1 MKPKLDIASSSVSG
15 GPESNPAGF
24 RGLGPSRVVEKMSEG
39 EPDAACAELS
49 PEEARH
55 NLHKLQVAQV
65 ELEQQNEELRHAQ
78 LELEETK
85 ARYQDLFE
93 SAPVGYLALD
103 GNGVITEA
111 NLTAAALL
119 GVTKRS
125 LVSEPLS
132 LFIAGEDR
140 ELFQR
145 HLRMVAEY
153 GPLEY
158 EVRMVFSGGGAALW
172 VRLLCGVSYS
182 GGYRV
187 TLTDASELR
196 RHRDHLRTLVK
207 ERTEELED
215 RNALLEA
222 EIAER
227 KRAEEALSQSERR
240 YRAVVEDQTELIT
253 RQRPDGRLTF
263 ANRAFCR
270 FFGKTERQVVGSNWR
285 PQVLA
290 EDCATVEKRTGFLSP
305 ANPVVVMENRVV
317 SGSDEVRWMQFVK
330 RGFFDE
336 MGQLQETQT
345 VGRDITERK
354 LAEQMLLSYADEVQ
368 DLYNNAPCGYHS
380 LDEQGFFLRVND
392 TELGWLGYQRHE
404 IIGVKR
410 FSDLITPEGAALFR
424 ANFPRFLEQG
434 RVCGLEYQ
442 MVRKDGS
449 SFPVI
454 VNAEI
459 LRDDDGSY
467 LMSRA
472 TVFDNTERRE
482 AEEQRRLSEERF
494 RGIFENAPFGIF
506 QTALDGRIMSVNP
519 TLARMFGFL
528 NPRQM
533 AEEAAG
539 AAAGLFVDPGQREAI
554 LRQAQSQPGYLQTEV
569 AYRRRDGGRFF
580 ANVYLRAVQS
590 GESTFLEG
598 FAEDISSRKE
608 AEQALQKSE
617 LQFRQMADTIDEVF
631 WLTAPATGLLYLSPA
646 YERIWGRPC
655 DEAYGKTRIWMDAI
669 LPEYHQQV
677 RRQLAELDRGNAT
690 RMEYRIRRPDGSL
703 RWISDHGYPLRD
715 ASGTVTFVT
724 GVASDITKRKLAE
737 EALKKYARRLILLE
751 EDLRKRIAVELH
763 DDIGQVL
770 TALGLNLAHLGNH
783 LPAGPGGE
791 LRAVLEDSRLLT
803 KEISRTV
810 RNLMV
815 ELRPTQLEEYGL
827 AAALRSHAEQFA
839 QRTGLAVAVHC
850 DPGLPRLAAKK
861 EIALFRITQE
871 ALNNVSKHAVAT
883 RVTVSQRR
891 SGTSVLLSVEDDGRG
906 FLPRADS
913 QRLTGTGWGLAIM
926 RERAE
931 LVGGNFTLA
940 SLPGQGTTVTVEI
953 KGRG

>member
-1 MKPKLDIASSSVSG
+1 MKPKLNIALSG
-15 GPESNPAGF
+15 VTGEPEFNTF
-24 RGLGPSRVVEKMSEG
+24 RGSGPSALAEKKSEG
-39 EPDAACAELS
+39 TLEAAGAELS
-49 PEEARH
+49 LEEARC
-55 NLHKLQVAQV
+55 NLHKLQVAQA
-65 ELEQQNEELRHAQ
+65 ELVQQNEELRHAQ

-85 ARYQDLFE
+85 SRYQDLFE

-103 GNGVITEA
+103 VNGVITEA

-125 LVSEPLS
+125 LVSES
-132 LFIAGEDR
+132 FSQFIADEDR

-145 HLRMVAEY
+145 HLRTVAEY

-158 EVRMVFSGGGAALW
+158 ELRMVFSGGGTALW
-172 VRLLCGVSYS
+172 VRLLCAVSRG

-196 RHRDHLRTLVK
+196 RHRDHLRTLVE
-207 ERTEELED
+207 ERTEELQG
-215 RNALLEA
+215 RNAQLEA

-270 FFGKTERQVVGSNWR
+270 FFGKMEHEVVGSNWR
-285 PQVLA
+285 PQALA
-290 EDCATVEKRTGFLSP
+290 EDSATVEKRTGFLSP
-305 ANPVVVMENRVV
+305 ANPVVVMEYRVV
-317 SGSDEVRWMQFVK
+317 SGSEEVRWMQFVK
-330 RGFFDE
+330 RGFFDDT
-336 MGQLQETQT
+336 GQLQETQT

-380 LDEQGFFLRVND
+380 LDEKGFFLRIND

-410 FSDLITPEGAALFR
+410 FADLVTPEGAELFR

-434 RVCGLEYQ
+434 RICGLEYQ

-449 SFPVI
+449 RFPVI

-459 LRDDDGSY
+459 LRNDDGSY
-467 LMSRA
+467 LMSRGM
-472 TVFDNTERRE
+472 VFDNTERRE
-482 AEEQRRLSEERF
+482 AEEQRRRSDERF

-506 QTALDGRIMSVNP
+506 QTTLDGRIISVNP
-519 TLARMFGFL
+519 TLARMFGFP
-528 NPRQM
+528 NPQQM
-533 AEEAAG
+533 AEEAAAG
-539 AAAGLFVDPGQREAI
+539 AAGLFVDPGQREAI
-554 LRQAQSQPGYLQTEV
+554 LKLAQSRPGYLQAEV
-569 AYRRRDGGRFF
+569 EYRRRDGVGFF
-580 ANVYLRAVQS
+580 ANVYLRAVQDGGS
-590 GESTFLEG
+590 AFLEG
-598 FAEDISSRKE
+598 FVEDICSRKE
-608 AEQALQKSE
+608 AEGALQKSE
-617 LQFRQMADTIDEVF
+617 LQFRQMAETIDEVF
-631 WLTAPATGLLYLSPA
+631 WLTAPAAEGLLYLSPA

-655 DEAYGKTRIWMDAI
+655 AEAYGKSRVWMDAI
-669 LPEYHQQV
+669 LPEYLPQV

-703 RWISDHGYPLRD
+703 RWISDHGYPLCD
-715 ASGTVTFVT
+715 ASGAVTLVT
-724 GVASDITKRKLAE
+724 GVASDITTRKLAE

-783 LPAGPGGE
+783 LPAGPDGE

-839 QRTGLAVAVHC
+839 QRTGIAVAVHC

-883 RVTVSQRR
+883 RVTVAQRR

-906 FLPRADS
+906 FLPRADA
-913 QRLTGTGWGLAIM
+913 QRPAGTGWGLAIM

-931 LVGGNFTLA
+931 LVGGSFTLE